1 MLAGYWSSL
10 PAATRANSREMP
22 REQPSAP
29 EPTTPVAL
37 VVLAWLVVSA
47 PLLWGVLQTLKKSA
61 ALFQ

>member
-1 MLAGYWSSL
+1 
-10 PAATRANSREMP
+10 MP

-29 EPTTPVAL
+29 EPTTPVVL

-61 ALFQ
+61 ELFQ

>member
-1 MLAGYWSSL
+1 V
-10 PAATRANSREMP
+10 P
-22 REQPSAP
+22 REDSPAPEPP

-37 VVLAWLVVSA
+37 VILAWLVVSA